1 MHELVT
7 MFGPIP
13 RLILEI
19 FMDKILP
26 ASKHRDDEQHIAANE
41 EGETKGER
49 ISEDQE
55 PVAEAD
61 IIMTEDGDD
70 GQNEGG
76 DQDGDDGEKRWDLFG
91 EEFSNNHCPEIL
103 PLRAQVNEYL
113 EFLEEKMAVLLRAGP
128 TGFVSGQ
135 YGPCDS
141 HSLLRLEPRLDPGSP
156 HKHISMVHKLQIMT
170 PYIGHMIGMKGTVR
184 KADEGKALYDWMM
197 LSPKFRTG
205 AGWVFEGRVHWY
217 LHNVCETLVCRD
229 MGTQAD
235 WEMNIKHG
243 DKTFSDLE
251 SLRTLLRERPG
262 SRNFNRELL
271 NVYIRPDRMNLA
283 SIDSL
288 LIAQISGS
296 SGLQAVLF
304 QITLSSHHGI
314 KADGLQTIWKSFPDE
329 IRKNPP
335 VIVFLV
341 PAAQGR
347 QYKRQSIDPP
357 KAPYTSWRQLVCG
370 LADESLWCL
379 PPAASNHT
387 EGSGI

>member
-1 MHELVT
+1 
-7 MFGPIP
+7 
-13 RLILEI
+13 
-19 FMDKILP
+19 
-26 ASKHRDDEQHIAANE
+26 
-41 EGETKGER
+41 
-49 ISEDQE
+49 
-55 PVAEAD
+55 
-61 IIMTEDGDD
+61 
-70 GQNEGG
+70 
-76 DQDGDDGEKRWDLFG
+76 
-91 EEFSNNHCPEIL
+91 
-103 PLRAQVNEYL
+103 
-113 EFLEEKMAVLLRAGP
+113 
-128 TGFVSGQ
+128 
-135 YGPCDS
+135 
-141 HSLLRLEPRLDPGSP
+141 
-156 HKHISMVHKLQIMT
+156 
-170 PYIGHMIGMKGTVR
+170 
-184 KADEGKALYDWMM
+184 MM
-197 LSPKFRTG
+197 SPKFRTG

-229 MGTQAD
+229 LDTQAD
-235 WEMNIKHG
+235 WKMNIKYG

-288 LIAQISGS
+288 LIAQIPGS

-347 QYKRQSIDPP
+347 QYKRQSIDPH

-370 LADESLWCL
+370 LADESLWRL